1 MPTVLKVT
9 CLVATRRMLDK
20 ECEYLQGGHTN
31 MAASPEGDTGKNGVR
46 TGVEGTPIWLRF
58 QQGTGKRET
67 R

>member
-1 MPTVLKVT
+1 
-9 CLVATRRMLDK
+9 MLDK
-20 ECEYLQGGHTN
+20 ECEYLQGRHTN